1 MLRSGAKESPTTKNS
16 DVLNRN
22 FDLSVID
29 HIGQLENPH
38 YSYTCSSCTL
48 MCSNCYITVIQIWA
62 CLAAVVSTSLFHAIM
77 PYWTLLGTYGLLI
90 IYTQLSM
97 CINFSFTQHGCC

>member
-1 MLRSGAKESPTTKNS
+1 MCISVCAGAHKCGAKEHPTTGNR

-38 YSYTCSSCTL
+38 YIVGCTF
-48 MCSNCYITVIQIWA
+48 M
-62 CLAAVVSTSLFHAIM
+62 
-77 PYWTLLGTYGLLI
+77 
-90 IYTQLSM
+90 
-97 CINFSFTQHGCC
+97 

>member
-38 YSYTCSSCTL
+38 TAKIEL
-48 MCSNCYITVIQIWA
+48 
-62 CLAAVVSTSLFHAIM
+62 LF
-77 PYWTLLGTYGLLI
+77 
-90 IYTQLSM
+90 
-97 CINFSFTQHGCC
+97 